1 MGICM
6 WDMVCLSILE
16 PTNGWPLT
24 IPYDSPEMGL
34 IPKFEVHGIGFATA
48 LVNAACVLS
57 KLLISCSEAHF
68 GICLPLGNLT

>member
-24 IPYDSPEMGL
+24 IPNDSPEMGL

-48 LVNAACVLS
+48 LVDAACVLS
-57 KLLISCSEAHF
+57 KLLISCIEA
-68 GICLPLGNLT
+68 LWYLLTPW